1 MPSSWPST
9 YFISQPEIRYQQRVS
24 IKKAL
29 LYLVGCWHT
38 ISASVLN
45 RDWRLVTSAR
55 CKYFYLAFEVQ
66 LKKLE
71 KKNIAHV
78 SVRNCCRDWKFFHL
92 GNLFTCLEIWTNLAK
107 KDYSNNFVEQQFSF
121 YLRLDTYRLEFRLIK
136 IAKCDVC
143 WKWFRRVKEYL

>member
-1 MPSSWPST
+1 MSSSWPST
-9 YFISQPEIRYQQRVS
+9 YFISQPDIRYQQRVS

-66 LKKLE
+66 LMKLE

-78 SVRNCCRDWKFFHL
+78 GVRNGCRDWKFFSFGKSFHVFRNLNKLTQQRLLEQFRGATVQLL
-92 GNLFTCLEIWTNLAK
+92 G
-107 KDYSNNFVEQQFSF
+107 
-121 YLRLDTYRLEFRLIK
+121 LDTYRLEFRLIK